1 MYSKAYRHGIV
12 SEIDPA
18 RGRARV
24 QFQDYDG
31 MFSYW
36 LQVLK
41 RNTGRDKSYS
51 MPDVG
56 EYVVCL
62 LDDRAEEG
70 CILGAVYSAPEP
82 PPVDTED
89 KTHTT
94 FADGT
99 VIEYDRADHKL
110 YINNVGEIEIIAVG
124 PVKITTQAAA
134 QITAEAEATLHSA
147 ERVAIAAPL
156 IEMDGVLTLRAGSS
170 GWDATISAQRRIALS
185 SGTEVTVQS
194 PQVTVQAPQ
203 VNFS

>member
-1 MYSKAYRHGIV
+1 MYSKAYRHGLV
-12 SEIDPA
+12 SEIDAA

-31 MFSYW
+31 LESYW

-41 RNTGRDKSYS
+41 GNSHRDKSYR

-56 EYVVCL
+56 EHVVCL

-70 CILGAVYSAPEP
+70 CILGAVYSDPEP

-99 VIEYDRADHKL
+99 VIEYDRAEHKL
-110 YINNVGEIEIIAVG
+110 YINNVGEIEIITQG
-124 PVKITTQAAA
+124 PVS
-134 QITAEAEATLHSA
+134 ITAEGPATVHSA
-147 ERVAIAAPL
+147 ERVAIDAPL
-156 IEMDGVLTLRAGSS
+156 IEMDGVLTMRAGSS
-170 GWDATISAQRRIALS
+170 GWDATISAHRRIALS
-185 SGTEVTVQS
+185 SGTEVTVQ
-194 PQVTVQAPQ
+194 APL
-203 VNFS
+203 VSFS